1 MAHKNHVSPL
11 REKGNTDLEFG
22 GPKVSRPDSSLNRPG
37 KKSEIIIKEQKEKAE
52 KFEAF
57 YKKLG
62 NQVIPEDK
70 RIDYVLVYPKVNLKE
85 IEDEDDRKEVERQI
99 ELREKFEFAMH
110 EEGLMKQKIEIDNY
124 VYTKLHC
131 PFRRL
136 CEEAEA
142 VSLEMPLLGCES
154 EHKEETNRCTDW
166 ITKRLVTDNEV
177 DMVSAPF
184 RMERMHLYVNF
195 NDPTNFFRP
204 SLRSLLV
211 EHILINIDLRY
222 VGMKAASKFQRS
234 EANSVGNCWGCIKE
248 ETELG
253 DMQKVGLDY
262 MRMEGVYTDRFTL
275 HEESHYDPDDKEKS
289 KIENLPTDLETLK
302 TDPRLDMQLTWTKI
316 YKFQPLWKIRNYFGE
331 KIAFYFAW
339 SGTLVTTLWA
349 PMIFGIA
356 VFIYGLVES
365 IKETNKTST
374 TTSTSSSNSTIAD
387 LFKNIKGSF
396 DNDVTPFFAMFISIW
411 GTLFLEI
418 WKRKQA
424 ELAYQWD
431 VEQFEETEP
440 DRPEFYGTKVRKD
453 PVTYENDWYYPSARR
468 AWKLFISAMTLLFMV
483 MLVLASVMGVI
494 VYRVVATVDYCPDLP
509 DSECLFVATIV
520 SSLLNAI
527 SILILGKVYDLLAV
541 KLTDWENHRTQ
552 TMYNDALII
561 KLFAFQFVNN
571 YSSCFYIA
579 FFRGRFDNSGILG
592 YGREYK
598 DSCEETCMSQL
609 SFQVMILMI
618 TKPIPKI
625 LKDLVIP

>member
-1 MAHKNHVSPL
+1 
-11 REKGNTDLEFG
+11 
-22 GPKVSRPDSSLNRPG
+22 
-37 KKSEIIIKEQKEKAE
+37 
-52 KFEAF
+52 
-57 YKKLG
+57 
-62 NQVIPEDK
+62 
-70 RIDYVLVYPKVNLKE
+70 
-85 IEDEDDRKEVERQI
+85 
-99 ELREKFEFAMH
+99 
-110 EEGLMKQKIEIDNY
+110 
-124 VYTKLHC
+124 
-131 PFRRL
+131 
-136 CEEAEA
+136 
-142 VSLEMPLLGCES
+142 
-154 EHKEETNRCTDW
+154 
-166 ITKRLVTDNEV
+166 
-177 DMVSAPF
+177 
-184 RMERMHLYVNF
+184 
-195 NDPTNFFRP
+195 
-204 SLRSLLV
+204 
-211 EHILINIDLRY
+211 
-222 VGMKAASKFQRS
+222 
-234 EANSVGNCWGCIKE
+234 
-248 ETELG
+248 
-253 DMQKVGLDY
+253 
-262 MRMEGVYTDRFTL
+262 
-275 HEESHYDPDDKEKS
+275 
-289 KIENLPTDLETLK
+289 
-302 TDPRLDMQLTWTKI
+302 
-316 YKFQPLWKIRNYFGE
+316 
-331 KIAFYFAW
+331 
-339 SGTLVTTLWA
+339 
-349 PMIFGIA
+349 
-356 VFIYGLVES
+356 
-365 IKETNKTST
+365 
-374 TTSTSSSNSTIAD
+374 
-387 LFKNIKGSF
+387 
-396 DNDVTPFFAMFISIW
+396 MFISIW

-625 LKDLVIP
+625 LKDLVIPFALKIWRKRCQCCSCIPFLRKYLHVNAKPKSEKSLLEIELEKPSLGNFTLGEYTEKIIQYGLMMLFAASFPLAPLLALLLNAIDMRIDAWRMLWWYQRPMAIIAEDIGTWFVILTFVNYVGVVSNGFLIAFTSDWGSGYDTAGKLWIVIGFEHIVFSLKFLIAYLIPDIPPSVALAMRKKKYQLIKKIGEDKLKDKDHFKVTTAPLPTKPAVDDEDGGPRMRRQTSNFVNEEDTEVRRMKKKKKHTEGSARTRDTSPPDYSGRVMPGKLDRTAHSIDWLKI